1 MKSLLAQCKLTIS
14 QHIINENTYFSF
26 SENVLISNAKLLA
39 NIRLMS
45 IDEKSSLFF
54 KEINNAAL
62 FTEQLLHQS
71 FFSTNELEI
80 ILPIILNKYSHKPQ
94 DIVNLMLCHK
104 DLQHLA
110 LSIALQNQ
118 YQVQLPHTC
127 SNHVLQHHFI
137 NLFVMGRHRELM
149 HYQQVNHNTESSE
162 SQLYLQILMKGSLTP
177 RAVLNQI
184 LHHDLLSKDIFK
196 IFILSLDEI
205 QLTHLVNDLSTDD
218 ENYSLMISVMG
229 LSSFSKFV
237 PFLAEALFNADNAE
251 YAFDYLKLMLGDKLS
266 EFIPLAM
273 QFDSNAQQRIQ
284 SFHYYGA
291 KVLHLWTLR
300 DKSHFSDHMLSGMPV
315 NQENLRQIYK
325 SHSLRHQKHAALM
338 LLTMQFDA
346 PFAHNITFRL
356 IP

>member
-1 MKSLLAQCKLTIS
+1 MKSPLAQCKLTIS
-14 QHIINENTYFSF
+14 QHIIIENTYFSF
-26 SENVLISNAKLLA
+26 SENVLKSNAKLLA

-45 IDEKSSLFF
+45 IDEKSNLFF
-54 KEINNAAL
+54 KKINNAEL
-62 FTEQLLHQS
+62 FIESIQHQS
-71 FFSTNELEI
+71 LFSTNELEI

-118 YQVQLPHTC
+118 YQVQLSHTC
-127 SNHVLQHHFI
+127 CNQVLQHHFI

-149 HYQQVNHNTESSE
+149 HYQQVHHNTESSE
-162 SQLYLQILMKGSLTP
+162 IQCYLNILMRGSVSART
-177 RAVLNQI
+177 VLNQI
-184 LHHDLLSKDIFK
+184 LDHDLLSKDIFK
-196 IFILSLDEI
+196 IFIFSLDET
-205 QLTHLVNDLSTDD
+205 QLTHLINDLSTDD
-218 ENYSLMISVMG
+218 ENYSLLISVMG

-237 PFLAEALFNADNAE
+237 PFLAKALFDRDNAE
-251 YAFDYLKLMLGDKLS
+251 HAFDYLKLMLGDKLS

-291 KVLHLWTLR
+291 KILHLWSLR
-300 DKSHFSDHMLSGMPV
+300 EKSHYPEQMLSGLAV
-315 NQENLRQIYK
+315 NKKNLLEIYN

-338 LLTMQFDA
+338 FLTMQFNT

-356 IP
+356 IT